1 VIDLSARRV
10 VATLKTGSRPYTV
23 ALAAGRIFVANQH
36 ADSVSVFDAA
46 SLAPVGEVK
55 VGEYPE
61 GVAATRDGANVL
73 VACWFSNELWA
84 IDPVR
89 LSVAGR
95 AATGDGPRAFGLFTG
110 AGARVPD

>member
-1 VIDLSARRV
+1 

-61 GVAATRDGANVL
+61 GVAATRDGAKVL